1 MVDKPRPIPPPLRA
15 NRRHHLLLPAPG
27 DAEIERVHRVARVV
41 VRQDLA
47 DVFAED
53 CAGRDALERAYADP
67 FGTVGAQ
74 LDERGV
80 DDGAAGEGAGAEG
93 VGVAAQA
100 GSEARDV
107 NSRGIFGVRAV
118 GGPVGRRRGVVEGA
132 GAVDV
137 VADVELG
144 PAVEGR
150 AVDV

>member
-15 NRRHHLLLPAPG
+15 DRRHHLLLPAPG
-27 DAEIERVHRVARVV
+27 DAEIERVHRVASVV

-53 CAGRDALERAYADP
+53 GAGWDPLERAHADA

-74 LDERGV
+74 LDERRV
-80 DDGAAGEGAGAEG
+80 DGGTAGEGAGAGG
-93 VGVAAQA
+93 VRVAAQA

-107 NSRGIFGVRAV
+107 DFGGIFGVRAI

-137 VADVELG
+137 VANVELG
-144 PAVEGR
+144 SAVEGR